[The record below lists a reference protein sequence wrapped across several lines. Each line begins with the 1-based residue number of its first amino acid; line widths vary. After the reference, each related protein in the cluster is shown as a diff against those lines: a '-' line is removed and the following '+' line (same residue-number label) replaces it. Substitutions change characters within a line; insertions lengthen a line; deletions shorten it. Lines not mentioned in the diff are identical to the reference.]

1 MRKTKRA
8 IAGFIAVLMVMGMVV
23 SGSSLYAFADEENG
37 QSVETQEYVSD
48 GNDAESNLDN
58 EANEESVD
66 SSSYNEPS
74 EESSSD
80 ADEDVPEEKS
90 GEVSDSDAVSSEA
103 QGEEV
108 PVDTSVMPETSFGS
122 ANSSS
127 LLSAQADEEGHPT
140 QPGEVTVSKTA
151 KAVEGMVNTWD
162 ITLRVEA
169 MDSTATSDIV
179 LVIDRSL
186 SMEGTRIAKAKDA
199 AKKFIEE
206 LLPSTQT
213 RIAVVSFAGNVTVDQ
228 SLTNDAQSLKT
239 TVDKIKL
246 SRGTFTQA
254 GIKQAEAL
262 LANSTADMKNI
273 VLLSDG
279 EPTYSYDFSFNSN
292 YFSQVG
298 EARPE
303 RYESNTSIPQSAFND
318 RRAGDGSG
326 ITSLYPIR
334 QFYYYY
340 NHGNSTIAEAGFA
353 KDAGYT
359 VWTVALEAGST
370 GESVLSQVASPG
382 KAYTATTSDLE
393 KIFENIAGAIGA
405 AVKNATVIDPMA
417 TGFTIPTGSATS
429 WSASQGEVAYDDL
442 IKRLSWTI
450 GDLTKPISQGSNIKY
465 AELTYRIELTD
476 DILYATPQADGTYKT
491 NGTTVLSYTDSDGGS
506 ATKQFAVPS
515 VKPLLLVLEKK
526 LIGYDGEE
534 IESDDREYTINV
546 SNGKSGDDAYN
557 KDYVLKAG
565 EKKILTNLRYEEE
578 YTIKET
584 ATTDTDI
591 PLSAYIT
598 TISGVDQDGK
608 FIVKQGDSDKT
619 FLVTNTEPS
628 VDVSGEKTWDDKND
642 QDGIRPESIVVS
654 LYAGEGES
662 KELLGVKE
670 VTEDDDWAWTFS
682 DLPKYLNGEEIVYT
696 IVEDEVEGY
705 TATYDGYNITNTH
718 VPETTSVNITKVW
731 NDNGDALEIRPESVK
746 VNLLA
751 NGDKTGYSI
760 NLDERGQWTDTFT
773 GLDKYDAGEP
783 INYTVEEEEVSG
795 YESSIEGDQGN
806 GYVITNTVKEVPPT
820 PTPTPDP
827 TPEPTPTVTPT
838 TTPTVAP
845 TATPTPQPTAVKAE
859 KTGDNSNM
867 LLWVGLLLIGGTA
880 IAGIIYVKAG
890 RKRAGK

>member
-127 LLSAQADEEGHPT
+127 LLSAQADEEGHPS

-179 LVIDRSL
+179 LVIDKSN
-186 SMEGTRIAKAKDA
+186 SMRGTKIAKAKEA
-199 AKKFIEE
+199 AIAFIEK

-213 RIAVVSFAGNVTVDQ
+213 RIAVVSFSDGVTVNQ
-228 SLTNDAQSLKT
+228 ALTNDATSLKDAVNRIGT
-239 TVDKIKL
+239 
-246 SRGTFTQA
+246 SQGTFTQA

-262 LANSTADMKNI
+262 LANSNADMKNI

-279 EPTYSYDFSFNSN
+279 EPTYSYDFTFNSN
-292 YFSQVG
+292 YFSQAG
-298 EARPE
+298 EARPY
-303 RYESNTSIPQSAFND
+303 RYDSNTSIPQSAFNN

-334 QFYYYY
+334 QYYYY

-353 KDAGYT
+353 KNAGYT
-359 VWTVALEAGST
+359 VWTVALEAGSK

-382 KAYTATTSDLE
+382 KAYTAAESDLE

-405 AVKNATVIDPMA
+405 AVKDATVIDPMA

-442 IKRLSWTI
+442 IKMLSWTI

-476 DILYATPQADGTYKT
+476 NILYATPQADGTYKT
-491 NGTTVLSYTDSDGGS
+491 NGTTVLSYTNSDGGS

-628 VDVSGEKTWDDKND
+628 VDVSGEKTWDDEND

-670 VTEDDDWAWTFS
+670 VTEDDNWAWTFS
-682 DLPKYLNGEEIVYT
+682 DLPKYLDGKEIVYT
-696 IVEDEVEGY
+696 IVEDDVDGY

-731 NDNGDALEIRPESVK
+731 NDNDDALEIRPESVK

-773 GLDKYDAGEP
+773 GLDKYDTGEP
-783 INYTVEEEEVSG
+783 IYYTVEEEEVSG

-880 IAGIIYVKAG
+880 IAGTIYVKAG